1 MGYTNLFH
9 VFILSESTQLILNL
23 IHVSREEMT
32 QIVIAQ
38 HNHID

>member
-9 VFILSESTQLILNL
+9 VFILNESTQLILNL
-23 IHVSREEMT
+23 IYVSREEMT